1 MKREFDKLA
10 ERLEQA
16 LTELRSGSPTDAMR
30 TLENAQQER
39 VSAAELHKQQ
49 LHLEFW
55 K

>member
-1 MKREFDKLA
+1 MKREFNKLA
-10 ERLEQA
+10 DRLEQA

-30 TLENAQQER
+30 TLEKAQQER
-39 VSAAELHKQQ
+39 VAASELRKQQ